1 MHEQR
6 TANAAIAS
14 PPHDP
19 TNARS
24 EAPLLELSP
33 IPVWPPEKA
42 VFVPSLGF
50 GITHVRLLDT
60 ASIRPS
66 RVDARTVNY
75 SDSCVR
81 QSHYGPSLRPVQL
94 PQPHQV
100 AELSIPVL
108 VTGPRRVLATG
119 PQREVPV
126 AQQPG
131 DGRKG
136 RLEPSISE
144 GPLESVK
151 RAVRPLHAGDGIPG
165 GRVRQQLLEGRQDSG
180 RRVSARLGPAPQAPH
195 PARRERVG
203 LVQLAPASG
212 DRIAVQARDPRQPSD
227 SPVAVQAGEEA
238 GDEPPAALV
247 GASDDPVDRLV
258 LTSDLPIRFASALG
272 AGAAM
277 NRPDIF
283 LMGLTHCPLPP

>member
-42 VFVPSLGF
+42 VSVPSLGF

-81 QSHYGPSLRPVQL
+81 QSPFAGNRTRPRHVVPREFCGTRVSPNRRTKRPWPPPRFRSSEAPSCVRIPARSRILRGSSLHATIGVPEGRGIATQERSPGV
-94 PQPHQV
+94 V
-100 AELSIPVL
+100 DSIPNP
-108 VTGPRRVLATG
+108 VTVGRIKIGKGQPLTLIAGPCVM
-119 PQREVPV
+119 E
-126 AQQPG
+126 PG
-131 DGRKG
+131 D
-136 RLEPSISE
+136 LTM
-144 GPLESVK
+144 
-151 RAVRPLHAGDGIPG
+151 
-165 GRVRQQLLEGRQDSG
+165 
-180 RRVSARLGPAPQAPH
+180 
-195 PARRERVG
+195 
-203 LVQLAPASG
+203 
-212 DRIAVQARDPRQPSD
+212 RIAS
-227 SPVAVQAGEEA
+227 
-238 GDEPPAALV
+238 
-247 GASDDPVDRLV
+247 RLV
-258 LTSDLPIRFASALG
+258 KICDALAVPLVFKASYDKANRTSVTSYRGPGLDAGMKVFARIKAETGLQVTTDIHETHQAAPLAEVVDLLQV
-272 AGAAM
+272 
-277 NRPDIF
+277 
-283 LMGLTHCPLPP
+283 